1 MSTDFRHNETYDFK
15 KGKNYIVSACFRYD
29 EVYDF
34 KRGKGEYGVYVFKRG
49 PIVYEPRGLSC
60 DLNSP
65 YLFLQNKIFSQV
77 IILL

>member
-49 PIVYEPRGLSC
+49 PIVYEPRGSELRLELPRTC
-60 DLNSP
+60 F
-65 YLFLQNKIFSQV
+65 YKIRFFRR
-77 IILL
+77 